1 MGIVELP
8 VRQLGME
15 AAGVVT
21 AVGPGVEGFSVG
33 DRVVCL
39 KKHAFATTFTTSQ
52 FCCAKIPDRLSFDE
66 AACSK
71 FYTKHLPPDRQ
82 SLTLF
87 RAVLVP
93 YVTAIHSLVN
103 IGRLSRGQVWN
114 PLKSLR
120 ISHVPRRCSYRRR
133 PS

>member
-21 AVGPGVEGFSVG
+21 AVGVGVEGFCVG

-39 KKHAFATTFTTSQ
+39 KKHAFATTFTTPQ

-71 FYTKHLPPDRQ
+71 SSEAFTTRQTIIDSCPRSACSLCHRNPLPRQ
-82 SLTLF
+82 HRASLT
-87 RAVLVP
+87 R
-93 YVTAIHSLVN
+93 S
-103 IGRLSRGQVWN
+103 GM
-114 PLKSLR
+114 
-120 ISHVPRRCSYRRR
+120 
-133 PS
+133 